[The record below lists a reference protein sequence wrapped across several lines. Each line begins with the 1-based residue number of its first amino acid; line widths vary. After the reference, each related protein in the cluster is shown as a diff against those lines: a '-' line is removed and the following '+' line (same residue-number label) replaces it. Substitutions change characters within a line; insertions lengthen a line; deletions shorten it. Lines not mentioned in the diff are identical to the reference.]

1 MEKKIFKIINKNNQY
16 NEDAENKIEE
26 QPIVNYWDRPKT

>member
-16 NEDAENKIEE
+16 NEGTENKIED
-26 QPIVNYWDRPKT
+26 QPILNFQDRPKT